1 MENLV
6 IRPYRN
12 EDEQEV
18 IALWFACRLVVPANN
33 PNRDIERKLLVNPE
47 LFLVGGLDK
56 QIVATCMAG
65 YEGHRGWINY
75 LAVSPDHRRQGFA
88 TMMMTEAAQ
97 RLKSVGCPK
106 INIQIRAT
114 NKTVIAFYE
123 SMGFTNDDVLSMG
136 KRLESDPPF
145 VFSKNKFRENHN
157 LL

>member
-1 MENLV
+1 MEKLE

-18 IALWFACRLVVPANN
+18 IDLWFACRLVVPANN
-33 PNRDIERKLLVNPE
+33 PKRDIERKLLVNPE
-47 LFLVGGLDK
+47 LFLVGSLDK
-56 QIVATCMAG
+56 QIIATCMAG

-88 TMMMTEAAQ
+88 TMMVKEATKQ
-97 RLKSVGCPK
+97 LISVGCPK

-123 SMGFTNDDVLSMG
+123 SIGFTNDDVLSMG
-136 KRLESDPPF
+136 KRLEPDPPF
-145 VFSKNKFRENHN
+145 VSSKNR
-157 LL
+157 